1 MKSLWNEDY
10 NFKKRNSLPGDI
22 EADVVIIGA
31 GITGLLIGYM
41 LKKEGIEPI
50 IIEPD
55 RIAGGNTK
63 NTTAKITSQH
73 GLIYDTL
80 IKEFGEDGA
89 REYAKANELA
99 IKKFK
104 EIIEDEKID
113 CDFEE
118 KAAYI
123 YSRDREDEIKN
134 EFDAAIKLGI
144 DAELVNETKLPF
156 DIKLGLKF
164 NNQAQFNPIKFLNE
178 IAKDLTIYEDTRALD
193 LKDKTIITN
202 RGEIKANKIVVA
214 THFPIFNTPGY
225 YFMRMYQDRSYVIA
239 LENAQD
245 VDGMYI
251 DIDKNTGN
259 SFRNYKNLL
268 LLGGISQRTGENEE
282 GGCYEVLRKR
292 AKELYPNAKE
302 KYHWSAQDCIS
313 LDNLPYIGE
322 YSLKTDNLYVATGF
336 KKWGMTTS
344 MVAAMIISDKILGRK
359 NDFSNIFSPDRF
371 DMSESVDSL
380 LKNTKET
387 VKNFIAQIVDIPD
400 SKVEHIKNGHG
411 GLVEYNGEKLGVYK
425 DENGEKYIVKTKC
438 THLGC
443 QLHWNADELTWD
455 CPCHGSRFDYKG
467 YIIDSPTTKELKDE

>member
-41 LKKEGIEPI
+41 LKQEGKDPI
-50 IIEPD
+50 IIEAD

-80 IKEFGEDGA
+80 IKEFGEGGA
-89 REYAKANELA
+89 KEYAKANELA

-104 EIIEDEKID
+104 EIIEKEKID

-118 KAAYI
+118 KEAYI
-123 YSRDREDEIKN
+123 YSRDKEDEIKN
-134 EFDAAIKLGI
+134 EFEAAIRLGI
-144 DAELVNETKLPF
+144 DAELVNEVKLPF

-164 NNQAQFNPIKFLNE
+164 NHQAQFNPIKFLNK
-178 IAKDLTIYEDTRALD
+178 IAKDLTIYENTRALD

-239 LENAQD
+239 LENAED

-251 DIDKNTGN
+251 DIDKKDGN

-313 LDNLPYIGE
+313 LDNIPYIGE

-359 NDFSNIFSPDRF
+359 NDFSNIFSPDRM
-371 DMSESVDSL
+371 DMSESIDSL

-400 SKVEHIKNGHG
+400 SEVEHIKNGHG

-467 YIIDSPTTKELKDE
+467 YIIDSPTTKELKNK

>member
-10 NFKKRNSLPGDI
+10 NLKKRNSLPGDI

-50 IIEPD
+50 IIEAD

-164 NNQAQFNPIKFLNE
+164 NNQAQFHPIKFLNK
-178 IAKDLTIYEDTRALD
+178 IAEDLTIYEDTRALD

-239 LENAQD
+239 LENAED

-251 DIDKNTGN
+251 DIDKSTGN

-268 LLGGISQRTGENEE
+268 LLGGISQRTGENE
-282 GGCYEVLRKR
+282 
-292 AKELYPNAKE
+292 
-302 KYHWSAQDCIS
+302 
-313 LDNLPYIGE
+313 
-322 YSLKTDNLYVATGF
+322 
-336 KKWGMTTS
+336 
-344 MVAAMIISDKILGRK
+344 
-359 NDFSNIFSPDRF
+359 
-371 DMSESVDSL
+371 
-380 LKNTKET
+380 
-387 VKNFIAQIVDIPD
+387 
-400 SKVEHIKNGHG
+400 
-411 GLVEYNGEKLGVYK
+411 
-425 DENGEKYIVKTKC
+425 
-438 THLGC
+438 
-443 QLHWNADELTWD
+443 
-455 CPCHGSRFDYKG
+455 
-467 YIIDSPTTKELKDE
+467 